1 MSNEQLTDE
10 QIKQKLEAELGPQI
24 HAFAEELLAKHED
37 LVSEIEEGKV
47 SHTPAVNWYEF
58 DWDNKVN
65 TLEDVKEIF
74 KSLRMTVSDKAEDF
88 ETLKKFI
95 KDEVAYQTN

>member
-1 MSNEQLTDE
+1 MSTEETQVQEPQQEAT
-10 QIKQKLEAELGPQI
+10 LEVANP
-24 HAFAEELLAKHED
+24 
-37 LVSEIEEGKV
+37 
-47 SHTPAVNWYEF
+47 TNWYQF

-65 TLEDVKEIF
+65 TIEDLKAIF

-88 ETLKKFI
+88 DTLKQYV